1 MTEEI
6 RPVESGVET
15 EEAEKKDEIVD
26 VAEETI
32 TPVADESAAVPESV
46 GINKIK
52 WLFILDLLRL
62 AGAEYHGQPPSEI
75 MAFREGSKVVVS
87 FCKDNSVISVGI
99 VPDFSHSM
107 KLVVGFRESCFIGRE
122 KLQQNPFAIYPFE
135 GAALPYYLELMAIF
149 GITDLGIMLNDPSLP
164 TMAILILA
172 DAEQPETEI
181 PAELGD
187 ISDESKRNEFGM
199 TK

>member
-1 MTEEI
+1 
-6 RPVESGVET
+6 
-15 EEAEKKDEIVD
+15 
-26 VAEETI
+26 
-32 TPVADESAAVPESV
+32 
-46 GINKIK
+46 
-52 WLFILDLLRL
+52 
-62 AGAEYHGQPPSEI
+62 
-75 MAFREGSKVVVS
+75 
-87 FCKDNSVISVGI
+87 
-99 VPDFSHSM
+99 
-107 KLVVGFRESCFIGRE
+107 
-122 KLQQNPFAIYPFE
+122 
-135 GAALPYYLELMAIF
+135 MAIF